1 MALSLNDLRTVAQT
15 ASETGK
21 TQTAVR
27 YLASAHRLGIKV
39 GSARLFTPEDI
50 EKIKGYAKTGRKPDP
65 ETKYH
70 DWRKIH
76 PARAKKTN

>member
-1 MALSLNDLRTVAQT
+1 MALSLNDLRTVAQA

-27 YLASAHRLGIKV
+27 YLASVHKLGIKV
-39 GSARLFTPEDI
+39 GGARLFAPEDI

-65 ETKYH
+65 VAKYH